1 MAAVCTFWG
10 THTITEN
17 MFIKNSA
24 DASPPLSSSKGG
36 GGIYIG
42 SATKA
47 ILMRNAFHL
56 NTTEGKGGAVL
67 VVGSESMIVDD
78 EDKPL
83 LYPDTLN
90 EYMDNTPG
98 NIVYQ

>member
-1 MAAVCTFWG
+1 
-10 THTITEN
+10 

-24 DASPPLSSSKGG
+24 DASSYSSSKGG

-42 SATKA
+42 SGTKA